1 MSKKKEEKEHTNL
14 LPDFDDMDDQDED
27 DVTIIDVKSKRVAS
41 GTSSNNIQSKKQ
53 KQKGPIDLYFT
64 PPPEVV
70 VQNRKNDK
78 GKQTTIDNAYKK
90 ELKNR
95 VCQRFARWMY
105 DAGISFNALNY
116 DSFAPVVEA
125 ISQHGPGMKPPS
137 YHEVRVPLLK
147 KELEHTDNLMRD
159 HREEWARYRC
169 TIMADGWKDKRHR
182 CLINFLVNYPK
193 GTMFIQSV
201 DASSYSKTGEK
212 IFDMLNKFVQQIGA
226 SNVIQVVT
234 DSASSNVVAGRMLEG
249 RHRHLYWSPCA
260 AHCVDLMLEDI
271 AKIPKIMMTIKR
283 AIMLNGYI
291 YNRSGLL
298 NMMRRYTGHKELLRP
313 ATARFATSFITLS
326 SIHHQKDCL
335 RKMFTLQEWI
345 SSKWAK
351 EIEGKNVAQIVLMPT
366 FWTSIV
372 YSLKVASPLVR
383 VLKLVDAVRR
393 PPMGYIYEAMERA
406 KEAIAKAFG
415 ENEEK
420 YKDIF
425 KIIDTRWNIQL
436 HRPLH
441 AVGHFLNPK
450 YCYNNPNIEQDEEVM
465 GGGLYQCIE
474 RLIPTTL
481 ELSRYMKADGLFGS
495 SIAIRQRKSRAPAD
509 WWSVYGST
517 TPNLQKFAIKV
528 LSLTCSASGCERNWS
543 VFEHLHNK
551 KRNRLTQCRLNDLV
565 FIKYNRALKR
575 RYDMRDRIDPIL
587 LNDIDDSNEWLVG
600 VINEDVDAENELVFE
615 DGSLTWGAVA
625 RATGVGESSH
635 NLRSRSAPR
644 ATKRT
649 TSSCS
654 SSLQIIDDDEA
665 NFEETEEEED
675 AEGYKSFDGGDNE
688 TMLFGEEDDIYVP

>member
-1 MSKKKEEKEHTNL
+1 MSKDPGWNYCHLQNPQDRNATTCNFCEKVMKGGIYRAKQHIIRGYRNVQACKKCPEHVKEEIREYMSKKKEEKEHTNL
-14 LPDFDDMDDQDED
+14 LPGFDDMDDQDEN
-27 DVTIIDVKSKRVAS
+27 DVTIIDVKGKRVAS
-41 GTSSNNIQSKKQ
+41 GTGSNNIQSKKQ

-64 PPPEVV
+64 RPPEVV

-78 GKQTTIDNAYKK
+78 GKQTTIDNACKK
-90 ELKNR
+90 ELRNR
-95 VCQRFARWMY
+95 ACQR
-105 DAGISFNALNY
+105 
-116 DSFAPVVEA
+116 FAPVVEA
-125 ISQHGPGMKPPS
+125 IGQHGPRMKPPS

-159 HREEWARYRC
+159 HRQEWARYGC
-169 TIMADGWKDKRHR
+169 TIMAIGWEDKRHR
-182 CLINFLVNYPK
+182 CLINFLVNCPK
-193 GTMFIQSV
+193 GTMFIQSI
-201 DASSYSKTGEK
+201 DASSYLKT
-212 IFDMLNKFVQQIGA
+212 
-226 SNVIQVVT
+226 
-234 DSASSNVVAGRMLEG
+234 GRMLEG

-271 AKIPKIMMTIKR
+271 AKIPKIMTTIKR

-313 ATARFATSFITLS
+313 ATTRFATSFITLS

-335 RKMFTLQEWI
+335 RKMFTSQEWI

-351 EIEGKNVAQIVLMPT
+351 E
-366 FWTSIV
+366 TSIV

-383 VLKLVDAVRR
+383 VLKLVDGERR

-441 AVGHFLNPK
+441 AAGHFLNPQ
-450 YCYNNPNIEQDEEVM
+450 YFYSNPNIEQDEEVI
-465 GGGLYQCIE
+465 GGLYQCIE
-474 RLIPTTL
+474 RLVPTTEVQDKISL
-481 ELSRYMKADGLFGS
+481 ELSRYTKADSLFGS

-509 WWSVYGST
+509 WWSAYGST

-543 VFEHLHNK
+543 VFEHLHSK

-565 FIKYNRALKR
+565 FIKYNRALK
-575 RYDMRDRIDPIL
+575 
-587 LNDIDDSNEWLVG
+587 
-600 VINEDVDAENELVFE
+600 
-615 DGSLTWGAVA
+615 
-625 RATGVGESSH
+625 
-635 NLRSRSAPR
+635 
-644 ATKRT
+644 
-649 TSSCS
+649 
-654 SSLQIIDDDEA
+654 
-665 NFEETEEEED
+665 
-675 AEGYKSFDGGDNE
+675 
-688 TMLFGEEDDIYVP
+688 

>member
-14 LPDFDDMDDQDED
+14 LSDFDDMDYQDED
-27 DVTIIDVKSKRVAS
+27 DVTIIDVKGKRVAS
-41 GTSSNNIQSKKQ
+41 GTGS
-53 KQKGPIDLYFT
+53 
-64 PPPEVV
+64 
-70 VQNRKNDK
+70 R
-78 GKQTTIDNAYKK
+78 
-90 ELKNR
+90 
-95 VCQRFARWMY
+95 
-105 DAGISFNALNY
+105 
-116 DSFAPVVEA
+116 
-125 ISQHGPGMKPPS
+125 MKPPS
-137 YHEVRVPLLK
+137 YHEVRLPLLK
-147 KELEHTDNLMRD
+147 KELEYTDNLMRD
-159 HREEWARYRC
+159 HREEWAKCGC
-169 TIMADGWKDKRHR
+169 TIIADGWEDKRHW
-182 CLINFLVNYPK
+182 CLINFLVNCLK

-212 IFDMLNKFVQQIGA
+212 MFDLLNKFVQQIGV

-249 RHRHLYWSPCA
+249 MYRHLYWSPYA

-271 AKIPKIMMTIKR
+271 AKIANIMRTIKR

-298 NMMRRYTGHKELLRP
+298 NMMRHYTGHKELLRP
-313 ATARFATSFITLS
+313 AMTRFATSFITLS

-335 RKMFTLQEWI
+335 KKMFTSQEWI

-383 VLKLVDAVRR
+383 VLKLVDGERR
-393 PPMGYIYEAMERA
+393 PPMGYIYEVMERA

-415 ENEEK
+415 GNEEK

-441 AVGHFLNPK
+441 AAGHFLNPE
-450 YCYNNPNIEQDEEVM
+450 YFYSNPNIEQVEEVM
-465 GGGLYQCIE
+465 GGLYQCIE
-474 RLIPTTL
+474 RLVPTTEEQDKISL
-481 ELSRYMKADGLFGS
+481 ELSRYMKANGLFGS
-495 SIAIRQRKSRAPAD
+495 SIAVRQRKSRAPAD
-509 WWSVYGST
+509 WWSAYGST

-543 VFEHLHNK
+543 VFEH
-551 KRNRLTQCRLNDLV
+551 
-565 FIKYNRALKR
+565 YNRVLKR
-575 RYDMRDRIDPIL
+575 QYDMCDRIDPIFL
-587 LNDIDDSNEWLVG
+587 KDIDDSNEWLVG
-600 VINEDVDAENELVFE
+600 VMDEDVDAENELVFE
-615 DGSLTWGAVA
+615 DGSLTWGAVVK
-625 RATGVGESSH
+625 ATGAGESSH

-649 TSSCS
+649 TPSCS
-654 SSLQIIDDDEA
+654 SLLRIIHDDEA
-665 NFEETEEEED
+665 NSEETEEEED
-675 AEGYKSFDGGDNE
+675 AERYKSFDGDDDE
-688 TMLFGEEDDIYVP
+688 TMLFGEEDDI